1 MFIYNNYIINIILF
15 IQNNINILIYN
26 SYNINQSKLM
36 KIKKNE
42 FDDWAKYIIN
52 KAEKDAYD
60 AYNNILKYDDNIIF
74 TDNLYIDRDY
84 LLNNLNKYYIEPKFN
99 LINKSKVYDKI
110 VDIYYINFCN
120 NIIYYHNNFD
130 DIL

>member
-1 MFIYNNYIINIILF
+1 
-15 IQNNINILIYN
+15 
-26 SYNINQSKLM
+26 M

-84 LLNNLNKYYIEPKFN
+84 LLNNLAKYYIEPKFN